1 MAWQKATQMIHRLA
15 WAVMMAAPVSLIA
28 PVAALAQGRSAAVPA
43 DPWPRV
49 VDLSNGQVS
58 GRRLPPMTADEEP
71 RL

>member
-1 MAWQKATQMIHRLA
+1 MIHRLA
-15 WAVMMAAPVSLIA
+15 WAALIEAAVSLIA

-49 VDLSNGQVS
+49 LDLGNGQVS
-58 GRRLPPMTADEEP
+58 GRRLPPLTADDEP